1 MSWVLDESD
10 ERLGRRLVLLALANY
25 AHDDGTHAW
34 PSIATLSRASRL
46 SESQA
51 RRCLHQLEQAGAIVK
66 TGTSRHGTGIYA
78 VVMTPSQD
86 DTPGKSATAP
96 LANPPDPPRRMT
108 PDPSLEQP
116 PIGSSVQRAQPR
128 AWKVDRVAVTDD
140 EDALAR
146 DVLAGWNV
154 HTRQRLA
161 SRDWLAKIV
170 MRVRE
175 HPELTAVDHEA
186 IIASTLNGNAW
197 WSGPPT
203 PSIIYGNGAQ
213 FERSMEQARQGNTS
227 GARGALDVAHDEMQ
241 RIERQREEQS

>member
-25 AHDDGTHAW
+25 AHDDGTQAW

-78 VVMTPSQD
+78 VVMTPWQD
-86 DTPGKSATAP
+86 DTPGESVAAP
-96 LANPPDPPRRMT
+96 LANPPAAPGRMT

-116 PIGSSVQRAQPR
+116 SLSASVQRAGARP
-128 AWKVDRVAVTDD
+128 WKVDRKDVSEHEATVA
-140 EDALAR
+140 AR
-146 DVLAGWNV
+146 VLHGWNQE
-154 HTRQRLA
+154 TSQRLA
-161 SRDWLAKIV
+161 SADWLAKIV

-175 HPELTAVDHEA
+175 HPELTIDDHAA
-186 IIASTLNGNAW
+186 IIASTLNGKAW

-213 FERSMEQARQGNTS
+213 FERSMEQARAGDTS
-227 GARGALDVAHDEMQ
+227 GARGALDVAEAEMQ